1 MKKLL
6 TTTLTL
12 ALIMPVVPL
21 WAGEKDKKKGEQCP
35 ESAAVCA
42 EAMKKQFSK
51 RGWVGINM
59 DYDKDS
65 HATVI
70 SNVVANSPAERAGF
84 KKGDMLRGLN
94 GVEYT
99 EENESL
105 LKEQYGLFRPGSIA
119 TFSVERGGKM
129 LDLEVELESI
139 PEAILAQWIGQ
150 HVMDY
155 HKGEAELAQSA
166 DEKSDES
173 P

>member
-12 ALIMPVVPL
+12 ALIIPVMPL
-21 WAGEKDKKKGEQCP
+21 WAGDEEKDAQCP
-35 ESAAVCA
+35 ETAAACA
-42 EAMKKQFSK
+42 EAMKEQFSK

-59 DYDKDS
+59 DYDKET

-70 SNVVANSPAERAGF
+70 SNVVARSPAEKAGF
-84 KKGDMLRGLN
+84 ENGDILRGLN
-94 GVEYT
+94 GVDYT
-99 EENESL
+99 EENEKL
-105 LKEQYGLFRPGSIA
+105 LKEQYGSFKPGSTA
-119 TFSVERGGKM
+119 NFKVERAGKM

-139 PEAILAQWIGQ
+139 PESILAQWIGQ

-155 HKGEAELAQSA
+155 HKAEAELAKNT
-166 DEKSDES
+166 DEESGES

>member
-12 ALIMPVVPL
+12 ALIIPVMPL
-21 WAGEKDKKKGEQCP
+21 WASDEKKDSQCP
-35 ESAAVCA
+35 ETAAACA
-42 EAMKKQFSK
+42 EAMKEQFSK

-59 DYDKDS
+59 DYDKET

-70 SNVVANSPAERAGF
+70 SNVVAHSHAEKAGF
-84 KKGDMLRGLN
+84 EKGDILRGLN
-94 GVEYT
+94 GVDFT
-99 EENESL
+99 EENEKF
-105 LKEQYGLFRPGSIA
+105 LKEQYASFSPGRTAS
-119 TFSVERGGKM
+119 FKVERAGKM

-139 PEAILAQWIGQ
+139 PKSIMAQWIGQ

-155 HKGEAELAQSA
+155 HKAEAELAKNT
-166 DEKSDES
+166 DEESGES